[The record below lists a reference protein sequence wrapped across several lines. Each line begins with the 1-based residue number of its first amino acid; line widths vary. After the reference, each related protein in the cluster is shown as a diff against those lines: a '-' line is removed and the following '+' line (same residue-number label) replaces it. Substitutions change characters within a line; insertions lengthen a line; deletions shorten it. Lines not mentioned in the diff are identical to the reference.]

1 MDLHRIARTILPDRA
16 VTSLRRAKWTRECR
30 RVASLPPLT
39 EEIFSEILAADLKLS
54 EGDLVY
60 VHSGMDGL
68 NLGFPFYRILFLIRE
83 VIGPSGTVLFPTYP
97 NHRISSYEYLRQ
109 GNVFDVRR
117 TPSYTGILT
126 EFARRQRN
134 AVRSLHPTKSVCA
147 IGPAAAEITATHHLS
162 PYPYDTC
169 SPYYKLI
176 AGGGRIVG
184 LGATTNYI
192 SFGYCVDDALQE
204 RFPVR
209 VYHNEIFEAPCL
221 DYQGERAIVST
232 YAHDMSRV
240 VHPDMPGWFQ
250 KYVSAEACRDLKVRG
265 MRFFRADA
273 PKLFAEMMSLAE
285 RDIIAYPRSV
295 YRK

>member
-1 MDLHRIARTILPDRA
+1 MDLQRIARTILPDRA
-16 VTSLRRAKWTRECR
+16 VTSLRRAKWARECR

-39 EEIFSEILAADLKLS
+39 EEDFRKILARDLNLG

-68 NLGFPFYRILFLIRE
+68 NLAFPFYRILFLIRE
-83 VIGPSGTVLFPTYP
+83 VIGPTGTVLFPTYP

-126 EFARRQRN
+126 EFARRQRD

-147 IGPAAAEITATHHLS
+147 IGPAAGEITATHHLS
-162 PYPYDTC
+162 PYPYDWC

-176 AGGGRIVG
+176 EGGGKIVG

-192 SFGYCVDDALQE
+192 SFGYCVDDALKE
-204 RFPVR
+204 KFPVR
-209 VYHNEIFEAPCL
+209 VYHDEIFKAPCIN
-221 DYQGERAIVST
+221 YEGERVTVRT

-240 VHPDMPGWFQ
+240 IHPDMPSFFQ
-250 KYVSAEACRDLKVRG
+250 KYVSVSACRDLMVQG

-273 PKLFAEMMSLAE
+273 PKLFAEMMQLAE
-285 RDIIAYPRSV
+285 RNIIAYPRSV
-295 YRK
+295 RS

>member
-1 MDLHRIARTILPDRA
+1 MDLQKIARTVLPGRA
-16 VTSLRRAKWTRECR
+16 LAQLRRAKWELERR
-30 RVASLPPLT
+30 RVASLSPLT
-39 EEIFSEILAADLKLS
+39 EEDFTKILAGDLGLAA
-54 EGDLVY
+54 GDLVY

-68 NLGFPFYRILFLIRE
+68 NLAFPFYRILFLIQE
-83 VIGPSGTVLFPTYP
+83 VIGSRGTVLFPTYP
-97 NHRISSYEYLRQ
+97 NHRMSSYEYLRQ
-109 GNVFDVRR
+109 GKVFDVRR

-126 EFARRQRN
+126 EFARRQRH

-147 IGPAAAEITATHHLS
+147 IGPAAREITATHHLS

-176 AGGGRIVG
+176 EGGGRIIG

-192 SFGYCVDDALQE
+192 SFGYCVDDALKQ

-209 VYHNEIFEAPCL
+209 VYHEQIFDAPCI
-221 DYQGERAIVST
+221 DYAGERVTVST
-232 YAHDMSRV
+232 YAHDMSTV
-240 VHPDMPGWFQ
+240 VHPDMPRFM
-250 KYVSAEACRDLKVRG
+250 KTYVSEAACRDVTIRG
-265 MRFFRADA
+265 MRFFRAGA
-273 PKLFAEMMSLAE
+273 PKLFQEMMSLAE

>member
-1 MDLHRIARTILPDRA
+1 MS
-16 VTSLRRAKWTRECR
+16 SLRRAKWEKERR

-39 EEIFSEILAADLKLS
+39 EEDFRNILVDDLNLRS
-54 EGDLVY
+54 GDLVY

-68 NLGFPFYRILFLIRE
+68 NLSFPFYRILFLIRE
-83 VIGPSGTVLFPTYP
+83 VIGPAGTVLFPSYP

-109 GNVFDVRR
+109 GKVFDVRR

-126 EFARRQRN
+126 EFARRQSGT
-134 AVRSLHPTKSVCA
+134 VRSLHPTKSVCA
-147 IGPAAAEITATHHLS
+147 IGPAGEQITATHHLS

-176 AGGGRIVG
+176 EGGGKIVG

-192 SFGYCVDDALQE
+192 SFGYCVDDALKE
-204 RFPVR
+204 KFPVQ
-209 VYHNEIFEAPCL
+209 VYHDEIFDAPCIN
-221 DYQGERAIVST
+221 YQGERMTVRT

-240 VHPDMPGWFQ
+240 VHPDMPVWFQ
-250 KYVSAEACRDLKVRG
+250 KYVSPEACRDLKVRG

-295 YRK
+295 YQK

>member
-1 MDLHRIARTILPDRA
+1 MDLQKLARTILPNLA
-16 VTSLRRAKWTRECR
+16 MSSLRRAKWEKERR
-30 RVASLPPLT
+30 RVAALPPLN
-39 EEIFSEILAADLKLS
+39 EEDFRKILIDDLNLRLD
-54 EGDLVY
+54 DLVY

-68 NLGFPFYRILFLIRE
+68 NLAFPFYRILFLIRE
-83 VIGPSGTVLFPTYP
+83 VIGPAGTVLFPSYP

-109 GNVFDVRR
+109 GKVFDVRR
-117 TPSYTGILT
+117 TPSYVGILT
-126 EFARRQRN
+126 EFARRQKG

-147 IGPAAAEITATHHLS
+147 IGPAGEQITATHHLS

-176 AGGGRIVG
+176 EGGGKIVG

-192 SFGYCVDDALQE
+192 SFGYCVDDALKE
-204 RFPVR
+204 KFPVR
-209 VYHNEIFEAPCL
+209 VYHDEIFDAPCIN
-221 DYQGERAIVST
+221 YQGERVTVRT

-240 VHPDMPGWFQ
+240 VHPDMPEWFQ

-273 PKLFAEMMSLAE
+273 PKLFAEMMSLAK

>member
-1 MDLHRIARTILPDRA
+1 MDLQRIAKTILPDRA
-16 VTSLRRAKWTRECR
+16 VTSLRRAKWARECR
-30 RVASLPPLT
+30 RVASLQPLT
-39 EEIFSEILAADLKLS
+39 EDEFREILANHLNLN

-68 NLGFPFYRILFLIRE
+68 NLTFPFYRILFLIRE
-83 VIGPSGTVLFPTYP
+83 VIGSSGTVMFPTYP

-109 GNVFDVRR
+109 GKVFDVRR

-126 EFARRQRN
+126 EFARRQRH

-162 PYPYDTC
+162 PYPYDIC

-176 AGGGRIVG
+176 AGAGKIVG

-192 SFGYCVDDALQE
+192 SFGYCVDDAWKGK
-204 RFPVR
+204 FPVR
-209 VYHNEIFEAPCL
+209 VYHEEIFDAPCT
-221 DYQGERAIVST
+221 DYQGKRVT
-232 YAHDMSRV
+232 VRTHAHDMSRV
-240 VHPDMPGWFQ
+240 IHPDMPPWFQ
-250 KYVSAEACRDLKVRG
+250 KYVSAAACRDLKVRG

-273 PKLFAEMMSLAE
+273 PKLFAEMMSLAD